1 MTDSATAAPGG
12 HDASGAPAGPRR
24 TPLTSVHE
32 RLGASLTDFAG
43 WLMPLR
49 YGSETAEHN
58 AVRTAAG
65 LFDLSHMGEF
75 AVTGDGAAAAL
86 DYALTGEPS
95 ALRPGRAR
103 YTMISAPDGG
113 VIDDLIVYRL
123 AEHEFLIVANAANA
137 PVVGAALA
145 ERAAGFDAAVSD
157 RTDDYALIAIQG
169 PRSAAILTS
178 LTSADLSEVRYYA
191 GYPAKAAARD
201 VLLARTGYTG
211 EDGFEIFAAPQDA
224 EYLWA
229 ELSEA
234 GASDGLVPAGL
245 AARDTLRLEAG
256 MPLYGNELTAD
267 LTPYDAGLGRVVRL
281 DKPGGFVGRDSLARR
296 AQETPV
302 RQLVGL
308 TLQSRR
314 VPRHGYTVLWD
325 GEPAGV
331 VTSGAPSPTLGVP
344 IAMAYV
350 RPEVA
355 AAASDPDGAGTAV
368 LAVDVRGRPSRPH
381 WWKCRSTAAPPE
393 SGPGV
398 SIPEDS
404 ITRRQHHPK
413 TAQERRNDCSRR
425 ALLHPRA

>member
-1 MTDSATAAPGG
+1 VVVTDSAPAAGPPTA
-12 HDASGAPAGPRR
+12 PRR
-24 TPLTSVHE
+24 TPLTAVHE
-32 RLGASLTDFAG
+32 QLGASLTDFAG

-75 AVTGDGAAAAL
+75 SVTGSGAAAAL

-95 ALRPGRAR
+95 ALKPGRAR
-103 YTMISAPDGG
+103 YTMICAENGG

-123 AEHEFLIVANAANA
+123 ADAEFLIVADAANTG
-137 PVVGAALA
+137 PVGAALTG
-145 ERAAGFDAAVSD
+145 RAAGFDAAVAD
-157 RTDDYALIAIQG
+157 RTDDYALIAVQG
-169 PRSAAILTS
+169 PRSAAILAPRTS
-178 LTSADLSEVRYYA
+178 INLAEVKYYA
-191 GYPAKAAARD
+191 SYPAQVAGRG

-229 ELSEA
+229 ELTKA
-234 GASDGLVPAGL
+234 GAGDGLIPAGL

-256 MPLYGNELTAD
+256 MPLYGNELGPD
-267 LTPYDAGLGRVVRL
+267 MTPFDAGLGRVVKL
-281 DKPGGFVGRDSLARR
+281 EKPGGFVGRDALARR
-296 AQETPV
+296 AQEAPA

-314 VPRHGYTVLWD
+314 VPRHGYAVLS
-325 GEPAGV
+325 GGHPAGV

-350 RPEVA
+350 DPGVA
-355 AAASDPDGAGTAV
+355 AVPADPGRAGPAD
-368 LAVDVRGRPSRPH
+368 LAVDVRGRAEPATLVELPFY
-381 WWKCRSTAAPPE
+381 
-393 SGPGV
+393 
-398 SIPEDS
+398 
-404 ITRRQHHPK
+404 RRQ
-413 TAQERRNDCSRR
+413 S
-425 ALLHPRA
+425 